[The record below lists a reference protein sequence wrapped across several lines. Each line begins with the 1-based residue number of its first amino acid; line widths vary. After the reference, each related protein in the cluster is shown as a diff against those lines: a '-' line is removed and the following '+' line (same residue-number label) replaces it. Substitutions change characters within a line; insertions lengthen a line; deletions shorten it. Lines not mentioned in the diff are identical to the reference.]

1 MLTDIGPKL
10 SMGITIVDKGG
21 QRHPFR
27 ARNAERI
34 EFGSHGE

>member
-1 MLTDIGPKL
+1 
-10 SMGITIVDKGG
+10 MGITIVDMGG
-21 QRHPFR
+21 HHPFR